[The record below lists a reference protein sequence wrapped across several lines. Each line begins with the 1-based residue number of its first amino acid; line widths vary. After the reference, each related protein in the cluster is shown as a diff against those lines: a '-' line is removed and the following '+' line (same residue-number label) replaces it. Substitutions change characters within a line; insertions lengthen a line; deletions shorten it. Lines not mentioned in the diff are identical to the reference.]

1 MQHRDT
7 RPPERV
13 GRDEALVSVLQEVW
27 TYERTTRGDLARVN
41 ADDIAEAASRGFV
54 TTAIIPHGQVYGRLW
69 KVTPEGLA
77 FLYAN
82 ANALNQEEV
91 RYVEAHCAR

>member
-1 MQHRDT
+1 MQHQDA

-27 TYERTTRGDLARVN
+27 TYERTTRGDLSRAN
-41 ADDIAEAASRGFV
+41 ADEIAEAASRGFL
-54 TTAIIPHGQVYGRLW
+54 TTAIIPNGTVFGRLW
-69 KVTPEGLA
+69 KITPAGLA

-82 ANALNQEEV
+82 VASLSHEEV